1 MCSPPPGPRDRVHPK
16 HHIHPVTVTLA
27 PSPVESLLAPCG
39 GPVSTACSSRK
50 PSADPQS
57 PVWSVEGP
65 GSPPTQPLTPL
76 LVTTVQRIQA
86 GHADTQTS
94 TRCGGQLPFS
104 LRSHQETR
112 VASMY
117 LQFFRRKVIIQPL
130 KFGILPKHQI
140 KIGKHVT
147 HDQKLKL
154 YCI

>member
-1 MCSPPPGPRDRVHPK
+1 MYSPPSGPRDLVHPK
-16 HHIHPVTVTLA
+16 HHTHPVTMTLP

-39 GPVSTACSSRK
+39 GSVGTASSSRK
-50 PSADPQS
+50 PSTDPQS

-65 GSPPTQPLTPL
+65 GSPPTQSLTTL
-76 LVTTVQRIQA
+76 LVTTVQCIRA

-94 TRCGGQLPFS
+94 TRHGGQLPFS

-130 KFGILPKHQI
+130 NFEILPKHQI

-147 HDQKLKL
+147 HNQKLKL